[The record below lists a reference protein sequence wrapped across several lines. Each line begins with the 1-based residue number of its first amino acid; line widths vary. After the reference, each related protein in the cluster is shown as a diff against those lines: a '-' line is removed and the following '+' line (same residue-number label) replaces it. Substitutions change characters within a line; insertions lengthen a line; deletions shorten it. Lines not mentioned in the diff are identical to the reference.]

1 MYSENRTTFCT
12 MKKKLKRSVT
22 ALVLLLCAGGV
33 FAQSE
38 GAKWTELSSRH
49 FLSGGAST
57 ASFDFADT
65 LTANPASSGYIQR
78 MTFDGSYIALINTA
92 GGFGWPGHIANFSH
106 TVPTRHGVLSWHT
119 QLLASGAADF
129 DAGSVFSLGG
139 TFARDVYP
147 GLLVGAGIETRLS
160 SAGEVAADADL
171 GFISDAGDLAG
182 FEEVYWGAALRG
194 LGYSAFQGVDE
205 SLYTPS
211 FGIRGAFINTDSV
224 TSSLMADLSFPRL
237 LNARL
242 GLGVETVIGG
252 SFRLLFGS
260 RADAREIAGG
270 NYAELIP
277 SLGISYTFSPGNGE
291 QEAEER
297 ETISGAETARSL
309 PWNKNEF
316 SPALFYAPVAPDLWA
331 LGIGARMPIGFI
343 DEQPPEIEIEL
354 SPQEGDEAVESPEE
368 KSPEE
373 EAEESPEETEGS
385 ADTGSVLQDDSR
397 DGSRD
402 SEKGEKLVVRNKRA
416 KSPHA
421 AITRVQEDAQKSEK
435 NGGEKSGSGSAGSSE
450 SGSEAGEEAAS
461 EESNQAGDNGEVR
474 PFERDARVYISPNN
488 DGVKDEL
495 SFSFEV
501 SERRYIEGYEFIIE
515 NEAGKEVR
523 SILNKETRPE
533 ERSFSTFFSN
543 LFAPKKGVQVPD
555 TLRWDGTT
563 EEGNIAADGLYTFH
577 VKVWDDNGNVGS
589 TDKQSVYVD
598 TTPPQITIEDK
609 PREDRI
615 FSPDGDG
622 MKDTLII
629 EQDGSI
635 EEQWNGVFLDSNGN
649 EVRSF
654 SWEKRAP
661 ERLEWDGKNDA
672 GTLVPDG
679 VYKYRINATDRAGNR
694 TVAEYANIVKNT
706 EKTPVSLTINRSHFS
721 PNEDGVKDEVLL
733 YTDVPVKRGIDEWQL
748 IVFDASGNSVM
759 TRSGTENVPET
770 VVFDGRD
777 DSGNVLEEGSYRARL
792 EVLYLNG
799 NNPQAESPQFVLD
812 VTPPSVSLNANTDI
826 FSPDGDG
833 QKDVIVFNQETSA
846 EETWYGYITN
856 AEDERV
862 MTYKWVEK
870 APATLRWDGR
880 GETGE
885 LLEDG
890 IYYYQLQAQD
900 KAGNQAES
908 RRIRFEMDT
917 EEREVLLTAGSDVF
931 GPNGNGRN
939 DTIRFLPK
947 LQSPDEIVSYRL
959 AVENEAGEEVR
970 VFEESGSVPDTIR
983 WDGFRDDGG
992 RASDGTYRA
1001 RMRVTYRNGDQPTA
1015 STQTFVIDTQKPQIE
1030 VEPEYTLF
1038 SPDGDGNR
1046 DSVLLR
1052 QDSSEEELWQAEI
1065 RNQAGEVVESAFW
1078 KGTLDNFVWDGT
1090 DNSGNPVPDG
1100 TYSYTVSTE
1109 DRAGNRASAAVEN
1122 ITVDTAATRI
1132 FVTASS
1138 EYLAPTGNGTYEEIA
1153 FNTIINRT
1161 EGLQSWFLE
1170 LVDNRG
1176 TVQRRFEGQERIPE
1190 RIVWDGT
1197 NENGEYI
1204 EGTYTARFGASYR
1217 KGNEPRAQSLP
1228 FVLDRSAPD
1237 TEVNLRPVP
1246 FSPDNDGVDDE
1257 LNISITVEEQ
1267 SAVEDWTFTIYDPR
1281 GKVFKEFSGTGKPA
1295 ETLIWDGRSDEG
1307 ELVQSA
1313 MDYPYEFTV
1322 TDELENTSVT
1332 EGEISVDVLVVRE
1345 DGQLKI
1351 KISNINFQPNSAEFI
1366 QDDPEIAE
1374 RNQFVLDR
1382 VAEIL
1387 QKYRQY
1393 EITIEGH
1400 AVITKWYDEELAQ
1413 QEQKEELLPLSRE
1426 RAERVLEALV
1436 KRGVSRNRLNA
1447 VGVGGDDPLVPH
1459 SDIEN
1464 RWKNRRVEFIL
1475 EKE

>member
-1 MYSENRTTFCT
+1 MYSENRTTVWN
-12 MKKKLKRSVT
+12 MEKKLKYGIT
-22 ALVLLLCAGGV
+22 ALVLLLCAGNLFG
-33 FAQSE
+33 QSE
-38 GAKWTELSSRH
+38 GAKLTEFGSRH
-49 FLSGGAST
+49 LLSGGAST

-65 LTANPASSGYIQR
+65 LTVNPASSGYIQR
-78 MTFDGSYIALINTA
+78 MTFDGSYIALLDSA
-92 GGFGWPGHIANFSH
+92 DGFGWPGHVLNFSH
-106 TVPTRHGVLSWHT
+106 TVPTRRGVFSWYT
-119 QLLASGAADF
+119 QLLASGAAGF
-129 DAGSVFSLGG
+129 DAGNALTLGG

-147 GLLVGAGIETRLS
+147 ELLVGAGLETRFS
-160 SAGEVAADADL
+160 STGEAAADADI

-194 LGYSAFQGVDE
+194 LGYSTFEGIDE
-205 SLYTPS
+205 PLYTPS
-211 FGIRGAFINTDSV
+211 LGMRGAFINTDTV

-252 SFRLLFGS
+252 NFRLLFGA
-260 RADAREIAGG
+260 RADARKISDG

-277 SLGISYTFSPGNGE
+277 SFGVSYTLSPGDG
-291 QEAEER
+291 QEEPEEHVNV
-297 ETISGAETARSL
+297 SGADAARSL

-316 SPALFYAPVAPDLWA
+316 SPALFYAPVAQDLWA
-331 LGIGARMPIGFI
+331 VGIGARMPIGFI
-343 DEQPPEIEIEL
+343 DEKPPEIEIEL
-354 SPQEGDEAVESPEE
+354 SPQDEDDAEKDDAEGAT
-368 KSPEE
+368 EE
-373 EAEESPEETEGS
+373 EVEGS
-385 ADTGSVLQDDSR
+385 SDTGSALQNDSR
-397 DGSRD
+397 DG
-402 SEKGEKLVVRNKRA
+402 EKIVVRNKRS
-416 KSPHA
+416 KSFHA
-421 AITRVQEDAQKSEK
+421 SVTHVQEDAQKSVK
-435 NGGEKSGSGSAGSSE
+435 NGGEKSGSDSQESSQE
-450 SGSEAGEEAAS
+450 SEGGAS
-461 EESNQAGDNGEVR
+461 DGPR
-474 PFERDARVYISPNN
+474 PFERKARVYISPNN

-495 SFSFEV
+495 SFPFRV
-501 SERRYIEGYEFIIE
+501 SERRYVEGYEFIIE
-515 NEAGKEVR
+515 NEAGETVR
-523 SILNKETRPE
+523 RIQNKETRPE
-533 ERSFSTFFSN
+533 ERSFSTFFRN
-543 LFAPKKGVQVPD
+543 LFAPKTGIQIPD
-555 TLRWDGTT
+555 SLRWDGTT
-563 EEGNIAADGLYTFH
+563 EEGKLADDGLYFFH

-589 TDKQSVYVD
+589 TDEQSVYVD

-635 EEQWNGVFLDSNGN
+635 EEQWNGVILDSEGN
-649 EVRSF
+649 ELRSF
-654 SWEKRAP
+654 SWEDRAP
-661 ERLEWDGKNDA
+661 GQLEWDGKSDE

-679 VYKYRINATDRAGNR
+679 VYKYRISAVDRAGNR
-694 TVAEYANIVKNT
+694 TVGEYANIVKNT

-721 PNEDGVKDEVLL
+721 PNDDGVKDEVLL
-733 YTDVPVKRGIDEWQL
+733 YTDVPVKRGIDEWRFTVL
-748 IVFDASGNSVM
+748 DDSDNSVM
-759 TRSGTENVPET
+759 ARSGTESVPET

-777 DSGNVLEEGSYRARL
+777 ESGNVLEEGRYRARL

-799 NNPQAESPQFVLD
+799 NNPRAESPQFVLD

-833 QKDVIVFNQETSA
+833 QKDEIVFNQETSA
-846 EETWYGYITN
+846 EETWYGYISN

-862 MTYKWVEK
+862 VTYKWVEK

-900 KAGNQAES
+900 KAGNQVES
-908 RRIRFEMDT
+908 RRLRFELDT

-947 LQSPDEIVSYRL
+947 LQSPDEIVRYRL

-983 WDGFRDDGG
+983 WDGFRDDGS
-992 RASDGTYRA
+992 RAPDGTYRA

-1030 VEPEYTLF
+1030 VKPEYTLF
-1038 SPDGDGNR
+1038 SPDADGNR
-1046 DSVLLR
+1046 DSVLFR
-1052 QDSSEEELWQAEI
+1052 QESSEEELWQAEI
-1065 RNQAGEVVESAFW
+1065 RNQAGEVVKSAFW
-1078 KGTLDNFVWDGT
+1078 KGTVGNFVWDGT

-1100 TYSYTVSTE
+1100 SYSYTVSTE
-1109 DRAGNRASAAVEN
+1109 DRAGNRASATVED
-1122 ITVDTAATRI
+1122 ITVDTAPTRI

-1138 EYLAPTGNGTYEEIA
+1138 EYLAPTGNGTYEEIS

-1170 LVDNRG
+1170 LVDSRG
-1176 TVQRRFEGQERIPE
+1176 TVQRRFEGQERIPK

-1197 NENGEYI
+1197 NENGEYV
-1204 EGTYTARFGASYR
+1204 EGSYTARFGASYR

-1228 FVLDRSAPD
+1228 FVLDRTAPE
-1237 TEVNLRPVP
+1237 TEVNLSPVP

-1257 LNISITVEEQ
+1257 LNISIQVDEQ
-1267 SAVEDWTFTIYDPR
+1267 SSVEDWTFTIYDPR
-1281 GKVFKEFSGTGKPA
+1281 GNVFKEFSGTGKPA
-1295 ETLIWDGRSDEG
+1295 ETLIWDGRSDDG

-1313 MDYPYEFTV
+1313 MDYPYELTV

-1413 QEQKEELLPLSRE
+1413 QEQEEELLPLSRE
-1426 RAERVLEALV
+1426 RAKRVLEALAE
-1436 KRGVSRNRLNA
+1436 RGVSRNRLNA

-1459 SDIEN
+1459 SDLEN